1 MTPPPAPSLDSEQ
14 TQAIVK
20 DGLVASILGGLA
32 MTARLLL
39 STEPVSPGWVFRR
52 ITAAAITAALVG
64 YAIQEHISS
73 PGLRMGAIGAA
84 GYAAPEVLDYLL
96 KYIKARG
103 EAEVAEVA
111 KVTKRIP
118 NGKKKP
124 AKRK

>member
-1 MTPPPAPSLDSEQ
+1 MSPPPPVDGDATQSL
-14 TQAIVK
+14 VK

-39 STEPVSPGWVFRR
+39 STEPVTPGWVLRR

-64 YAIQEHISS
+64 YGIQDHISS
-73 PGLRMGAIGAA
+73 PGLKMAAIGAA
-84 GYAAPEVLDYLL
+84 GYAAPEVMDYVL

-103 EAEVAEVA
+103 EAEVA
-111 KVTKRIP
+111 KVTKKP

-124 AKRK
+124 AKRGK

>member
-1 MTPPPAPSLDSEQ
+1 MSPTPPSFDHEQ

-52 ITAAAITAALVG
+52 ISAAAITAALVG
-64 YAIQEHISS
+64 YGIQDHISS

-103 EAEVAEVA
+103 EAEVA
-111 KVTKRIP
+111 KVTPKA

-124 AKRK
+124 AKRGR

>member
-1 MTPPPAPSLDSEQ
+1 MSPPPPVDGDATQSL
-14 TQAIVK
+14 VK

-39 STEPVSPGWVFRR
+39 STEPVTPGWVLRR

-64 YAIQEHISS
+64 YGIQDHISS
-73 PGLRMGAIGAA
+73 PGLKMAAIGAA
-84 GYAAPEVLDYLL
+84 GYAAPEVMDYVL

-103 EAEVAEVA
+103 EAEVA
-111 KVTKRIP
+111 KVTKP

-124 AKRK
+124 AKRGK

>member
-1 MTPPPAPSLDSEQ
+1 MSPPTPPIDSEQ

-52 ITAAAITAALVG
+52 ISAAAITAALVG
-64 YAIQEHISS
+64 YAIQDHISS

-103 EAEVAEVA
+103 EAEVA
-111 KVTKRIP
+111 KVTKKLP
-118 NGKKKP
+118 NGKGKKP
-124 AKRK
+124 AKRRK